1 MVLDGRREPEDYVS
15 SYFQSSPK
23 KIKEVKYMLD
33 VRSGRSA
40 KIEALR
46 SDSRCQCMIQVAKSV
61 EKTGRNRPDSIN
73 LRLQS

>member
-1 MVLDGRREPEDYVS
+1 MGEPEDYVS
-15 SYFQSSPK
+15 SYFQSMEPK
-23 KIKEVKYMLD
+23 KIKEDKYMLD

-46 SDSRCQCMIQVAKSV
+46 PDSRCQCMIQVAKSV